1 MKRLLI
7 AFVFLCAAAGTAI
20 GQPIADKLLQARR
33 CLDQGKLTE
42 ARQLIGPIGGQDSLN
57 TVALYGRAMI
67 DEYYGYQWEA
77 LISYLALA
85 PKEGGFL
92 PAIEAFT
99 RLAIDLDYLPN
110 ARKMAA
116 IYITK
121 EPSNPKPYLAMAKI
135 NMLEHAFDSARAYIA
150 EAAKR
155 TTDAREIGLW
165 VAEIEARSGAVDSA
179 LGLLSRARPESS
191 RHFQHRAEIYH
202 FLNMIDSTVAG
213 LQRALDLDK
222 TNITLKLQLGWYLYD
237 VRRLKEAKDLV
248 HQVTSQAETCGE
260 AFVLG
265 AYVERALG
273 HSIEADLSFYKFLEL
288 NLNSP
293 LSLDRYADYQT
304 AFHDDKAAVGDYQ
317 SAYIM
322 ANNKGYPDDY
332 LRRLYLK
339 MMNSLLANRDI
350 QGAIDFLE
358 DGKLLL
364 AGLPEANFLKA
375 ELMRRFPEASDST
388 RLLIDDSLSFYDANR
403 HWLELAA
410 AYYSRAGQID
420 RAIGIY
426 RKLID
431 LPYPEQDYYSG
442 LLALYATTKNS
453 LAADGL
459 AASLPLRF
467 RQSRKL
473 LEDFY
478 DLYHA
483 IGQKAQ
489 ATAYAEA
496 LYRMAP
502 SHLPYA
508 VSLAKL
514 YEEQGR
520 ADAARDLLAR
530 YAQKYPDDPQAHYQ
544 LADMEYHAG
553 RMDSILSRLNRAA
566 ALDTAYGAAYELRG
580 IYLRD
585 KGNID
590 SAMANFRRA
599 ALLGWPSP
607 YSYYYLGEYLL
618 QKGDSLDRAAGL
630 GMAAIRFFGADR
642 RGYHLLGRVYLAQA
656 KYKLA
661 QTQFLAALKLSPED
675 AEIHFLLGKT
685 LLKSGSVDQA
695 KVHLNDAL
703 KYNLASPE
711 REEAEKLL
719 RE

>member
-7 AFVFLCAAAGTAI
+7 AFVFLCAATGVAV
-20 GQPIADKLLQARR
+20 GQPLVEKLQQARY

-42 ARQLIGPIGGQDSLN
+42 ARQLLGAIGGQDSLS
-57 TVALYGRAMI
+57 TIALYGRAMI

-77 LISYLALA
+77 LIAYLSLA

-92 PAIEAFT
+92 PAIDAFT

-116 IYITK
+116 IYITR
-121 EPSNPKPYLAMAKI
+121 EPSNAKPYLAMAKI
-135 NMLEHAFDSARAYIA
+135 SMLEHAFDSARTYIA

-155 TTDAREIGLW
+155 MADNREIELW
-165 VAEIEARSGAVDSA
+165 LAEIEARSGAVDSA
-179 LGLLSRARPESS
+179 LGLLSRVKPESA

-202 FLNMIDSTVAG
+202 YLNMVDSSTASLQKAID
-213 LQRALDLDK
+213 RDK
-222 TNITLKLQLGWYLYD
+222 TNITLKLQLGWYLFD
-237 VRRLKEAKDLV
+237 ARRLKEAESLV
-248 HQVTSQAETCGE
+248 HQVTSQAEKCGD
-260 AFVLG
+260 AFILG
-265 AYVERALG
+265 AYVEQVLG
-273 HSIEADLSFYKFLEL
+273 RSIDAELSFYEFLAL

-293 LSLDRYADYQT
+293 LSLDRHADYLT
-304 AFHDDKAAVGDYQ
+304 AFHDDKTAVVDYQ

-339 MMNSLLANRDI
+339 MMYSLLANRDI
-350 QGAIDFLE
+350 QGAMDYLD

-375 ELMRRFPEASDST
+375 DLMRRFPEAADSAK
-388 RLLIDDSLSFYDANR
+388 LLIDDSLSFYGADR

-410 AYYSRAGQID
+410 TYYSRGRQVD

-442 LLALYATTKNS
+442 LLALYAKTKNT
-453 LAADGL
+453 LAADSL
-459 AASLPLRF
+459 AASLPFRF
-467 RQSRKL
+467 RQNRKI
-473 LEDFY
+473 LEGFY
-478 DLYHA
+478 DLYNA
-483 IGQKAQ
+483 AGQKAQ
-489 ATAYAEA
+489 ATAYAET
-496 LYRMAP
+496 LCRLAP
-502 SHLPYA
+502 SYLPYA
-508 VSLAKL
+508 TSLAQQ
-514 YEEQGR
+514 YAEQSR
-520 ADAARDLLAR
+520 ADAACDLLTR
-530 YAQKYPDDPQAHYQ
+530 YARKYPDDPQAQYQ
-544 LADMEYHAG
+544 LAEMEYRVG
-553 RMDSILSRLNRAA
+553 KTDSILFRLDRAA
-566 ALDTAYGAAYELRG
+566 ALDTAYGAAYEFKG
-580 IYLRD
+580 IYFRD

-599 ALLGWPSP
+599 VRLNWPSP

-630 GMAAIRFFGADR
+630 GLAAIRYLGVDR
-642 RGYHLLGRVYLAQA
+642 RGYHLLGRVYLTQK

-661 QTQFLAALKLSPED
+661 ESQFLAALKINAED
-675 AEIHFLLGKT
+675 AEMHFLLGKT
-685 LLKSGSVDQA
+685 LLEMGSVDQA
-695 KVHLNDAL
+695 REHLNDAL

-719 RE
+719 QE